1 MLDMS
6 KSKGEV
12 ELGSPGSSK
21 TPKTGRSGVGSRKIK
36 VIKLSSVRWYLQNIN
51 CEYILSFLK
60 DFQTDI
66 FR

>member
-36 VIKLSSVRWYLQNIN
+36 VIKLSSVR
-51 CEYILSFLK
+51 
-60 DFQTDI
+60 
-66 FR
+66 